1 MPIQDGVYA
10 YMSVCVYITIYIINY
25 YLYYKYIYI
34 GWNRKQIQRI
44 RYVVNEDGSFADH
57 TNEYK

>member
-10 YMSVCVYITIYIINY
+10 YLSVCVYITIYIIN
-25 YLYYKYIYI
+25 IYI
-34 GWNRKQIQRI
+34 GWNRKQIQRML
-44 RYVVNEDGSFADH
+44 YVVNEDGSFADH